1 MNEEQIQSV
10 RYSEIVD
17 DLNNESFETSSTKIL
32 ITSQNDINSC
42 KWKRM
47 LFGSGIFVMFV
58 SIAPIVAILS
68 SKKSS
73 VKTVM
78 DKKAIDDVNGRIANF
93 TSESISSTE
102 TIDDVTKEIT
112 NFLSTVCN
120 SETENEGT

>member
-1 MNEEQIQSV
+1 
-10 RYSEIVD
+10 
-17 DLNNESFETSSTKIL
+17 
-32 ITSQNDINSC
+32 
-42 KWKRM
+42 M